1 MLFHIF
7 TVDSFCDMADR
18 FRLENRPWPSSE
30 SISVNEVN
38 SLHVDV
44 RRAEEEFNTLSRQLS
59 HRSAKTIKE
68 STDSLHD
75 AERADEEY
83 FNLREYLT
91 SSNDANQKAGIRHK
105 VITKNLVTWSL
116 TNYMSSECRGHLG
129 ELTGRGRRG
138 LG

>member
-1 MLFHIF
+1 MSLPFLIYIPHFH
-7 TVDSFCDMADR
+7 SLHDMAYR
-18 FRLENRPWPSSE
+18 VRSENRPSPDSKST
-30 SISVNEVN
+30 SVNEVN
-38 SLHVDV
+38 SLHIDV

-59 HRSAKTIKE
+59 NNTI
-68 STDSLHD
+68 TDSFHD

-105 VITKNLVTWSL
+105 VITKSLVTWSL

-129 ELTGRGRRG
+129 ELASRGRRG
-138 LG
+138 IG